1 MHVTSSQV
9 PAATTPGLN
18 LSVMKE
24 FRFQLPTVVSTERG
38 NARPQPQL
46 PVQSTAATYLTPL
59 ARSLRT
65 ADTAAVSSNNNLNQ
79 SRNQA
84 GDRRGVAIAETEE
97 SQTSGRSQ
105 SRQRGVLLPLLKE
118 KDQAI
123 RELERKVASLEEE
136 REQVMERNENLL
148 KEKEELSLENLALV
162 KNVKNLENQ
171 VVESEER
178 VYQLEKKTVEMY
190 RALEA
195 EQSQVESLHAEVGR
209 LTSDKPSQEEGAD
222 PDLNS
227 LVRSF
232 VEKVSVICR
241 NENLKVSHHHE
252 NVKLRL
258 ATRKCEH
265 GSLENTHLGE
275 QSPSIKCHSIS
286 SEMSSRLVEETLE
299 VSKVKASDSGEEN
312 RSPVKVKSKKQAE
325 IFEGKL
331 SIDSDVSSGKA
342 DPVKT
347 ALADKKLEL
356 LKVQARVRTRS
367 MSRQGKDPK
376 VK

>member
-24 FRFQLPTVVSTERG
+24 FRFQLPTVVSAG
-38 NARPQPQL
+38 NARPQPPL

-84 GDRRGVAIAETEE
+84 GDRRGVNIAETEE

-136 REQVMERNENLL
+136 RAQDKERNENLL

-162 KNVKNLENQ
+162 KNVKN
-171 VVESEER
+171 R
-178 VYQLEKKTVEMY
+178 Y
-190 RALEA
+190 
-195 EQSQVESLHAEVGR
+195 
-209 LTSDKPSQEEGAD
+209 
-222 PDLNS
+222 
-227 LVRSF
+227 
-232 VEKVSVICR
+232 
-241 NENLKVSHHHE
+241 
-252 NVKLRL
+252 
-258 ATRKCEH
+258 
-265 GSLENTHLGE
+265 
-275 QSPSIKCHSIS
+275 
-286 SEMSSRLVEETLE
+286 
-299 VSKVKASDSGEEN
+299 
-312 RSPVKVKSKKQAE
+312 
-325 IFEGKL
+325 
-331 SIDSDVSSGKA
+331 
-342 DPVKT
+342 
-347 ALADKKLEL
+347 
-356 LKVQARVRTRS
+356 
-367 MSRQGKDPK
+367 
-376 VK
+376 